1 MAFHA
6 ENNWFR
12 SAENLISTDFWPANA
27 SDGDAPLDTS
37 AGGVRINVGSVPD
50 APGSPVGTAPAV
62 AGGCAG
68 EGTFTS
74 SFSCDADLARRT
86 EVLLHPLPFVR
97 IHSTVNLTGRV
108 S

>member
-12 SAENLISTDFWPANA
+12 SAEKLISTEFWAADA
-27 SDGDAPLDTS
+27 SEGDAPLDTS

-50 APGSPVGTAPAV
+50 APDSLVGTAPAV

-68 EGTFTS
+68 EGTACGIMRKPESVSIS
-74 SFSCDADLARRT
+74 SSLTTALKRT
-86 EVLLHPLPFVR
+86 R
-97 IHSTVNLTGRV
+97 AKGT
-108 S
+108 